1 MNQLH
6 LTHLQITLKSPT
18 GCPVSL
24 DLRYTEKDVKAY
36 RALVR
41 DTLEGLG
48 FEVDYIALGYD
59 NLPPGV
65 AMVPVEI
72 VKTVKAPPPPPE
84 PEVEVSELEQYKNK
98 PRMMGRREIK
108 HEY

>member
-1 MNQLH
+1 MTSLH
-6 LTHLQITLKSPT
+6 LTHLQVSIKSCT

-72 VKTVKAPPPPPE
+72 VKTVKTPPPPPE
-84 PEVEVSELEQYKNK
+84 PEVAMEEMKQYHK
-98 PRMMGRREIK
+98 PKMSTPK
-108 HEY
+108 HPTP